1 VSRLTS
7 PEAEDSTVAVCAACR
22 ADLLRCIL
30 TGLFR
35 KAERAASGPWG
46 WEATD
51 TVKDSWKL
59 WVSIQAALL
68 VPPTRFSLSKEPFRA
83 PLIQAQLQG
92 TGAVVAGEQEDWE
105 ACQDPGMQE
114 EPVGIAE
121 TYLT

>member
-1 VSRLTS
+1 MVGKCPTLASALRDPS
-7 PEAEDSTVAVCAACR
+7 P
-22 ADLLRCIL
+22 
-30 TGLFR
+30 
-35 KAERAASGPWG
+35 PPPPP
-46 WEATD
+46 
-51 TVKDSWKL
+51 L